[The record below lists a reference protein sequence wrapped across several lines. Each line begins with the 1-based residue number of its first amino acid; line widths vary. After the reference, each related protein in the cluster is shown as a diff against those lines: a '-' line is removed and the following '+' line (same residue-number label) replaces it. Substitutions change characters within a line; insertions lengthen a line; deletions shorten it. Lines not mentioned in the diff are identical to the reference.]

1 MSQRPTNLYKYLP
14 PERAASVLGKLL
26 IRFSQVS
33 VMNDIEEFKPPI
45 SGIATETVF
54 EEKFCERAEA
64 LYPGLWELI
73 QRQGPE
79 YMAKLRKQAEQNLP
93 QTIRTVYEMNDRNFG
108 ILSLSEDATSC
119 DMWERYADQGR
130 GFLVEFDPAHS
141 WFWQKSS
148 EDDDL
153 RHLRRV
159 TYVAD
164 RTPAYLL
171 AITAQDYLYTKETKW
186 EFEKEWRIILN
197 FNAAALNFGKDP
209 KGTDVLLFAIPPDCL
224 TSVTVGY
231 NATQEFVEQAR
242 ATIAANPSLSHVR
255 LKAAKRRE
263 DGSIEIGEIEAGPSA
278 RGTRE
283 SKVLPLK
290 IVILGWGSLIWDP
303 RGLPREG
310 QWQEGGPIFPIE
322 FSRVSNDCRLTLV
335 IDPVNGAQVMT
346 RYIQSPRADLDDA
359 IADLKEREGT
369 GSKQIGFVN
378 LRTGRNRCIVHL
390 PLVPVIQQ
398 WSAKHGVDG
407 VVWTDLRSNFDDE
420 TGNPFTVERARDYL
434 LGLPKSAAD
443 RARRYINNAPPEV
456 DTPLRRAIQEARWL

>member
-54 EEKFCERAEA
+54 EEKFRDRAEA
-64 LYPGLWELI
+64 LYPGLWALI

-130 GFLVEFDPAHS
+130 GLLVEFDPAHS

-159 TYVAD
+159 TYVAE

-171 AITAQDYLYTKETKW
+171 AI
-186 EFEKEWRIILN
+186 
-197 FNAAALNFGKDP
+197 
-209 KGTDVLLFAIPPDCL
+209 
-224 TSVTVGY
+224 
-231 NATQEFVEQAR
+231 
-242 ATIAANPSLSHVR
+242 
-255 LKAAKRRE
+255 
-263 DGSIEIGEIEAGPSA
+263 
-278 RGTRE
+278 
-283 SKVLPLK
+283 
-290 IVILGWGSLIWDP
+290 
-303 RGLPREG
+303 
-310 QWQEGGPIFPIE
+310 
-322 FSRVSNDCRLTLV
+322 
-335 IDPVNGAQVMT
+335 
-346 RYIQSPRADLDDA
+346 
-359 IADLKEREGT
+359 
-369 GSKQIGFVN
+369 
-378 LRTGRNRCIVHL
+378 
-390 PLVPVIQQ
+390 
-398 WSAKHGVDG
+398 
-407 VVWTDLRSNFDDE
+407 
-420 TGNPFTVERARDYL
+420 
-434 LGLPKSAAD
+434 
-443 RARRYINNAPPEV
+443 
-456 DTPLRRAIQEARWL
+456 